1 MSAAVAAA
9 LVEMVCNLTIG
20 KPALAGHERQATQIR
35 DAAHGLRQAAL
46 AQADADAEAF
56 GSLMAAYRLAKDTEE
71 QQSHRAAAIQ
81 AATLRAAAVPLE
93 IAATAAEVVRLA
105 SRLPGRSNPNV
116 LSDVAVAA
124 SCAAAAIESAAVN
137 VEINLASLADYGTRV
152 TMAGLLANHLAEAEN
167 ARLLVS
173 DVRREITR

>member
-20 KPALAGHERQATQIR
+20 KPALAEHEQEATQIR
-35 DAAHGLRQAAL
+35 DAAKDLRRAAL

-56 GSLMAAYRLAKDTEE
+56 GSLMAAYRLSRDTEE
-71 QQSHRAAAIQ
+71 HKSQRTAAIRSATLH
-81 AATLRAAAVPLE
+81 AATVPLE
-93 IAATAAEVVRLA
+93 IAATAAEIVRLA

-152 TMAGLLANHLAEAEN
+152 TMGGLLATHLAEAEN